1 MQTAGSLFN
10 HSQSPN
16 VSFTLDPTTES
27 IKYITTRQVEPDE
40 ELCIFYGHKLWFD
53 AIDAGPSYVPVPS
66 QEPDDGWGGL
76 GPLTD
81 TVEGPYSDEDEPV
94 ADDNPDEIIL
104 EENLP
109 FTRVRITP
117 DDEEEETLESIR
129 TSM

>member
-1 MQTAGSLFN
+1 MFN

-16 VSFTLDPTTES
+16 VSFTLDPTTDS
-27 IKYITTRQVEPDE
+27 IKYTTSRQVEPDE

-53 AIDAGPSYVPVPS
+53 AIDATPSSSAVLS

-76 GPLTD
+76 GPLSD
-81 TVEGPYSDEDEPV
+81 AVEESDLDEDKSMV
-94 ADDNPDEIIL
+94 DGNPDEIIP
-104 EENLP
+104 EEDLP

-117 DDEEEETLESIR
+117 DEDEEETPESIR